1 MRSYVFRG
9 DAAKFQKSS
18 IFFEKYNFGFRS
30 IFFGPISVH
39 LCNFHRCFGLGQEL
53 KERQCCAPVHKIVL
67 KSIFRELRQA

>member
-18 IFFEKYNFGFRS
+18 ILFEKYNFGFRS

-53 KERQCCAPVHKIVL
+53 KERQWCAPVHKIVL
-67 KSIFRELRQA
+67 KSFLES